1 MDGAYF
7 NPKKRKPLMNTGK
20 VVADLGKSL
29 GGSVGGTI
37 GRAIVRGAL
46 GGILRR

>member
-20 VVADLGKSL
+20 VLHVTRETVKSL
-29 GGSVGGTI
+29 DDYDI
-37 GRAIVRGAL
+37 E
-46 GGILRR
+46 